1 MAVTTVA
8 VQVGA
13 GPAMRLVTGLM
24 RDRVGV
30 PREGLPPP
38 VERMAERVMLPRDG
52 APGARSVATPSMM
65 VMRVGLPR
73 DGPAGARSVGAAS
86 AIVVRAGSP
95 RTWAKD
101 VLWESFR
108 IVFCPRVRDGSI
120 LPEQAS
126 SQQEDIELRHSDDV

>member
-13 GPAMRLVTGLM
+13 GSVMRLVTGLM
-24 RDRVGV
+24 RERVGV

-38 VERMAERVMLPRDG
+38 VERMVVRVMLLRDG

-73 DGPAGARSVGAAS
+73 EGPAGAISVSAAS

-108 IVFCPRVRDGSI
+108 IMLCLRVRDESI
-120 LPEQAS
+120 IPEQAS